1 VDDPAAI
8 TNWRRLDASLTTSGQ
23 PGEDDLARLA
33 ALGVRSVINLG
44 LHSHEQALP
53 DERGSVEALG
63 MRYVR
68 IPVPWDAPDD
78 GHFADFT
85 AAMADVAGAQVHVHC
100 IMNYRVSAFIYR
112 WRRDVLG
119 WDEGAAREA
128 LLGVWDP
135 AALPAWAAFTGLTP
149 RP

>member
-1 VDDPAAI
+1 MDDPAAI

-63 MRYVR
+63 MRYVH

-78 GHFADFT
+78 GHFA
-85 AAMADVAGAQVHVHC
+85 G
-100 IMNYRVSAFIYR
+100 Y
-112 WRRDVLG
+112 
-119 WDEGAAREA
+119 REA
-128 LLGVWDP
+128 SS
-135 AALPAWAAFTGLTP
+135 LPIRAEHHQHDLHSFDLDRKENDSGKRRAINAW
-149 RP
+149 